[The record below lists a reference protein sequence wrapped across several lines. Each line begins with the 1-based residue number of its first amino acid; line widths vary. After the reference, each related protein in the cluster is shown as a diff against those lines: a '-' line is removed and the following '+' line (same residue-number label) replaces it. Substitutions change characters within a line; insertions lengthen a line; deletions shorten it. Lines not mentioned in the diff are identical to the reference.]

1 MFLKYIDF
9 VILNE
14 TKGNEE
20 SQFRIFEIQLNPIS
34 LWRFFLR
41 QNDKQNV

>member
-14 TKGNEE
+14 TKENEE
-20 SQFRIFEIQLNPIS
+20 SQFKIFEIQLNPIS
-34 LWRFFLR
+34 L
-41 QNDKQNV
+41 